1 MELKV
6 NVNVIIASKEDVNL
20 LEDVLIKLGN
30 GEFNVGSIST
40 QNISSVPTSVSQPVQ
55 EIQNVV
61 PITPVQS
68 TAPVQTAQNQPVQ
81 TAVPTTAKTYTLED
95 LQRASG
101 ALVQAGKI
109 QQLQGLLQQFNAVSL
124 AHLAQ
129 ENFGAFALKLREL
142 GADVYWQKLITKN
155 GLMPSLALA
164 VLVDGR
170 LVLVAC
176 RWRMGFLTA
185 NLYMQKKGL

>member
-6 NVNVIIASKEDVNL
+6 NLNVIIASKEDVNL

-40 QNISSVPTSVSQPVQ
+40 QNISSVPTNISQPVQ
-55 EIQNVV
+55 EIQNVG
-61 PITPVQS
+61 PITPAQN
-68 TAPVQTAQNQPVQ
+68 TAPIQTQPVQ
-81 TAVPTTAKTYTLED
+81 TAVPTTAKAYTLED

-142 GADVYWQKLITKN
+142 GADI
-155 GLMPSLALA
+155 
-164 VLVDGR
+164 
-170 LVLVAC
+170 
-176 RWRMGFLTA
+176 
-185 NLYMQKKGL
+185 

>member
-40 QNISSVPTSVSQPVQ
+40 QNISSVPTNINQPVQ

-142 GADVYWQKLITKN
+142 GAGI
-155 GLMPSLALA
+155 
-164 VLVDGR
+164 
-170 LVLVAC
+170 
-176 RWRMGFLTA
+176 
-185 NLYMQKKGL
+185 